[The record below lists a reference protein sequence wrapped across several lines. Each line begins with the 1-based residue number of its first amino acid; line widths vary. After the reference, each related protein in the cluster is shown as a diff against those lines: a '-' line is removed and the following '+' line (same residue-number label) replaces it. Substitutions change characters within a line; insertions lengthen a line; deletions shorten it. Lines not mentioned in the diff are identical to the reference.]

1 MVDEVLSWIFNH
13 SVWTILLDVVV
24 VFFILL
30 FIYDKFV
37 QRKHQLL
44 INYPVI
50 GRMRYFLEAIREPF
64 RQYFAS
70 EDFYESRDKIE
81 WVYKTS
87 KGVNAYSSFSPQ
99 QPLPKPKFILTHA
112 NRPLND
118 DEVEDNFHITI
129 GENRE
134 KPFKAK
140 SIIYRSAMSDGS
152 ISPEGTR
159 AFSMGAKIGNF
170 AINTGEGSLTSN
182 FFITHKNYSK
192 SYMQVIDPGS
202 FHKFMF
208 KVTKS
213 IFNGNVAAR
222 IYRKLVLDPKTAET
236 YIFDNEKLVFH
247 RVDWNA
253 PLENFP
259 KEVPHD
265 MPDVIFQMS
274 SGLYGVR
281 DDEGNFNSERYEKL
295 MRFCKMTE
303 IKLAQGAKQTG
314 GKLLGEKVTDA
325 IAYYRGVE
333 PHKSIFSPNRFP
345 YANTV
350 EELFDFVAKLQKIS
364 QKPVGFKIVIS
375 DEDNIMPY
383 IDEMKRRIEKNLD
396 GIPDFISID
405 GGDGGTGTA
414 PISLMERV
422 GLHIKDSVFLVDK
435 LLKEHGL
442 RDKVKI
448 LAASK
453 ILTADDLA
461 IVLALGADMVGIARG
476 FMMSVGCIRARH
488 CSGAGGRACPV
499 GLATQ
504 DKKARSSFL
513 VYRNA
518 GQMANYHNGL
528 LKELK
533 ILLAIMGVSH
543 HKKLNHRHLNLVDKN
558 GFIYHNIDRVLDK
571 KLEHEDKSEIS

>member
-1 MVDEVLSWIFNH
+1 MFLEFIDWFLSLSLWEM
-13 SVWTILLDVVV
+13 TIDIVILA
-24 VFFILL
+24 LL
-30 FIYDKFV
+30 FFVFYDKYI

-64 RQYFAS
+64 RQYFAQ

-87 KGVNAYSSFSPQ
+87 KGENAYASFSPQ
-99 QPLPKPKFILTHA
+99 QPLPKPKFMLQHS

-118 DEVEDNFHITI
+118 DEVSDDFNVLI
-129 GENRE
+129 GKNRK

-140 SIIYRSAMSDGS
+140 SIIYRSAMSDGA

-159 AFSMGAKIGNF
+159 AFTRGAKMGNF
-170 AINTGEGSLTSN
+170 PINTGEGSITSN
-182 FFITHKNYSK
+182 FFITHKNYSR
-192 SYMQVIDPGS
+192 SYMQIIDPGS

-208 KVTKS
+208 RMTQKLL
-213 IFNGNVAAR
+213 NGSVAAR
-222 IYRKLVLDPKTAET
+222 LYRWMTLDPKTEES

-253 PLENFP
+253 PLDSFP
-259 KEVPHD
+259 KDVPSD

-281 DDEGNFNSERYEKL
+281 DGDGEFDEDRYQKV

-314 GKLLGEKVTDA
+314 GKLLAEKVTDA

-333 PHKSIFSPNRFP
+333 AHKPIFSPNRFP
-345 YANTV
+345 YANST
-350 EELFDFVAKLQKIS
+350 EELLDFVGRLQS
-364 QKPVGFKIVIS
+364 LSDKPVGFKIVIS
-375 DEDNIMPY
+375 DDSNLVPLLEEI
-383 IDEMKRRIEKNLD
+383 KRRKD
-396 GIPDFISID
+396 KGIAGVPDFISID

-414 PISLMERV
+414 PIALMERV
-422 GLHIKDSVFLVDK
+422 GLHIKDSVFLADK
-435 LLKEHGL
+435 YLKEYGL
-442 RDKVKI
+442 RDDIKI

-453 ILTADDLA
+453 ILTPDDLA
-461 IVLALGADMVGIARG
+461 IVLALGADMVGIGRG

-488 CSGAGGRACPV
+488 CSGAGSMDCPV

-504 DKKARSSFL
+504 NKSKRSSFL

-518 GQMANYHNGL
+518 QQMANYHNGL
-528 LKELK
+528 IKGLKT
-533 ILLAIMGVSH
+533 ILAVMGV
-543 HKKLNHRHLNLVDKN
+543 KTYQELNDSHLNMVDTD
-558 GFIYHNIDRVLDK
+558 GYIYHDINRVLRK
-571 KLEHEDKSEIS
+571 KLEQNDKNEIH